1 MHDYTKFKLVMILT
15 VLLGSLL
22 SLTAPFLLQVWSAQ
36 GMAVTPA
43 RVAVL
48 AAVMAGAVAVQ
59 ILVTCL
65 RERFAKA
72 FNKRSFQQQLDRY
85 YTLSYDYINAQG
97 PMNLLERMILAVN
110 NRYQFLT
117 GDAIQIYANLLVMA
131 VTLILVWMQSP
142 LIFAVLLAVIPIQY
156 LGYRGLN
163 RELARRSK
171 KLQEV
176 SSSAWRDVLS
186 VTGQTDFIKQLG
198 DPSCLQSVIDRPVE
212 QVYAAQA
219 RVNAFAQSAST
230 LLAGISSVANTLVM
244 VLAVLQG
251 LAAQNIMGILLISVL
266 VPLFFSSLQ
275 SVVGANLNRRDYDIS
290 QDFFES
296 WKQQAEPDGS
306 RTLDH
311 VNSISIDLSS
321 LKLGEKTVPVSIHGQ
336 FGHGDRVWVQGS
348 SGAGKST
355 LVKLL
360 LRFRPSEGIAINGV
374 PLADYSLQ
382 SLRSRVEYVSQNV
395 PIIKGTLRDN
405 LFLGLPYSSAVEK
418 QMTQDPLLASVFAN
432 KTMDSEISE
441 GAGNLSGGEKQ
452 KIAMARVLYK
462 EGIDVL
468 ILDEITSGIDEKTA
482 RQIYQRAADKMQNGI
497 LFVISHTSLCGDYMT
512 RAVQL
517 PARVQS

>member
-1 MHDYTKFKLVMILT
+1 M
-15 VLLGSLL
+15 
-22 SLTAPFLLQVWSAQ
+22 
-36 GMAVTPA
+36 
-43 RVAVL
+43 
-48 AAVMAGAVAVQ
+48 
-59 ILVTCL
+59 
-65 RERFAKA
+65 
-72 FNKRSFQQQLDRY
+72 
-85 YTLSYDYINAQG
+85 
-97 PMNLLERMILAVN
+97 
-110 NRYQFLT
+110 
-117 GDAIQIYANLLVMA
+117 
-131 VTLILVWMQSP
+131 
-142 LIFAVLLAVIPIQY
+142 
-156 LGYRGLN
+156 
-163 RELARRSK
+163 
-171 KLQEV
+171 
-176 SSSAWRDVLS
+176 
-186 VTGQTDFIKQLG
+186 
-198 DPSCLQSVIDRPVE
+198 
-212 QVYAAQA
+212 
-219 RVNAFAQSAST
+219 NAFAQSAST

-311 VNSISIDLSS
+311 VDSISIDLSS

-512 RAVQL
+512 RAIQL
-517 PARVQS
+517 PAQVQA